1 MVSYQS
7 NFYWLRSM
15 YPGGKWM
22 VSLVPKLWLVK
33 IDISWRQM
41 SGQLLSLI
49 WLVKWKCK
57 WNVIGQ
63 ISWSR
68 KMKVLSYWSKYVW
81 SVKVGE
87 NKKKGSRGKVKWKGY
102 FKGTDEILLVKIPQ
116 IFNLE
121 RIRIHTTRRWR
132 IFTRI
137 FQLQFSIDI

>member
-33 IDISWRQM
+33 IYISWRQM

-87 NKKKGSRGKVKWKGY
+87 NRRKCHGERSNERDIILKGQMEFYWSKFHKYLTLKGY
-102 FKGTDEILLVKIPQ
+102 AYTQLGADAFLRA
-116 IFNLE
+116 FSSYNLA
-121 RIRIHTTRRWR
+121 
-132 IFTRI
+132 
-137 FQLQFSIDI
+137 